1 MEYLVIIPTYNEKE
15 NIKKIAGEVLKNR
28 LVDLLVVDDNS
39 PDGTA
44 RIVKSLLKKGKR
56 LFLLERE
63 RKNGLGTAYR
73 DGFSWGLKRGYDYFI
88 SMDAD
93 FSHPPKSLQK
103 MIEISQKY
111 SQTIISGSRY
121 IRGGKI
127 IGWDRRRF
135 YTSYFANLIT
145 RLILGFKVK
154 DSTSGYKC
162 YPGKY
167 LKTLDFSTL
176 VASGY
181 AFLVEMVYLA
191 KEKGWPVLEF
201 PITFTDRRVGQSKI
215 AGELPKSIKI
225 VLRLALR
232 RRIVQQFIRFA
243 IIGATCALIDWAVF
257 FLIKDLT
264 GWQSQDLK
272 QVTKGISFVVSA
284 SVSYLLNR
292 SWTFR
297 SSDRVLSNQ
306 AIKFFIVAT
315 IGLGLNNL
323 LFYFVTGILNLA
335 DIWGLVIATG
345 LVTFWNFSAN
355 RLWTFRYEKK

>member
-1 MEYLVIIPTYNEKE
+1 MEYLVIIPTFNERE
-15 NIKKIAGEVLKNR
+15 NIEKIVPEVLKNR

-44 RIVKSLLKKGKR
+44 KIVKSLLKKEKK

-63 RKNGLGTAYR
+63 RKSGLGTAYR
-73 DGFSWGLKRGYDYFI
+73 DGFSWGLKRQYDYFI

-93 FSHPPKSLQK
+93 FSHPPKSLKK
-103 MIEISQKY
+103 MIELSQKY
-111 SQTIISGSRY
+111 PQTIISGSRY
-121 IRGGKI
+121 IHGGKI

-145 RLILGFKVK
+145 RLILGLKVK

-162 YPGKY
+162 YPSKY

-215 AGELPKSIKI
+215 AGELPKSVKI
-225 VLRLALR
+225 VLRLAFR
-232 RRIVQQFIRFA
+232 RRIVQQFIKFA
-243 IIGATCALIDWAVF
+243 IIGATCTVIDWGVF
-257 FLIKDLT
+257 YLIKALT

-272 QVTKGISFVVSA
+272 QVTKGISFLVAVI
-284 SVSYLLNR
+284 VSYLLNR
-292 SWTFR
+292 SWTFQ
-297 SSDRVLSNQ
+297 SKSRVLSSQ
-306 AIKFFIVAT
+306 AIKFLIVAS
-315 IGLGLNNL
+315 IGLGLNNI
-323 LFYFVTGILNLA
+323 LFYIITGIIKLA

-345 LVTFWNFSAN
+345 LVTFWNFFTN
-355 RLWTFRYEKK
+355 RLWTFRNEKK